1 MHKMERKL
9 HARDIDQRTRHP
21 FAWGFDHLG
30 AEIQRGPGIDEDG
43 KSPLEA
49 LRGLNRRVQ
58 EGGDWFFRPERLG
71 AGEFLLTPGEDGEEW
86 LRYPSGIETPYQENN
101 LVWARYYKAGRGNR
115 AVIVSP
121 QWNADPQSHLALCR
135 LLNRLGISALRL
147 SLPYHDWRRPP
158 ELKRADYMISANI
171 GRTIQA
177 VRQAVMDI
185 RRAADWLESQGVER
199 IGVIGSS
206 IGSCVSWLAFI
217 HDPRLE
223 AGVFNMVSSWFGDV
237 VWRAITTSHVRAALE
252 PHLTAGEVR
261 EAWLSISP
269 SGYVDRLADV
279 RRRAMLISAR
289 YDLTFL
295 PDLTEIFVRDV
306 ESQGVPAAK
315 RYLPCGHYTI
325 GRTPFKYLD
334 AWHIVNFFRQEWRE
348 ESH

>member
-1 MHKMERKL
+1 
-9 HARDIDQRTRHP
+9 
-21 FAWGFDHLG
+21 
-30 AEIQRGPGIDEDG
+30 
-43 KSPLEA
+43 
-49 LRGLNRRVQ
+49 
-58 EGGDWFFRPERLG
+58 
-71 AGEFLLTPGEDGEEW
+71 
-86 LRYPSGIETPYQENN
+86 
-101 LVWARYYKAGRGNR
+101 
-115 AVIVSP
+115 
-121 QWNADPQSHLALCR
+121 
-135 LLNRLGISALRL
+135 
-147 SLPYHDWRRPP
+147 
-158 ELKRADYMISANI
+158 
-171 GRTIQA
+171 
-177 VRQAVMDI
+177 
-185 RRAADWLESQGVER
+185 
-199 IGVIGSS
+199 
-206 IGSCVSWLAFI
+206 

>member
-1 MHKMERKL
+1 MHQLERRY

-21 FAWGFDHLG
+21 FEWGLEHLG
-30 AEIQRGPGIDEDG
+30 LDG
-43 KSPLEA
+43 AGGNELEVI
-49 LRGLNRRVQ
+49 RGLNRRIQV
-58 EGGDWFFRPERLG
+58 ESDHFFRPEAVGADVFTVRDGADGGKRL
-71 AGEFLLTPGEDGEEW
+71 EF
-86 LRYPSGIETPYQENN
+86 PSGLVTPYQVNN
-101 LVWARYYKAGRGNR
+101 TVRGRYYRAGRGDR

-121 QWNADPQSHLALCR
+121 QWNADEQSHIALCR
-135 LLNRLGISALRL
+135 ILNRFGISALRL
-147 SLPYHDWRRPP
+147 SLPYHDARRPP
-158 ELKRADYMISANI
+158 GLRRADYMISANI

-185 RRAADWLESQGVER
+185 RRAADWLGGIGTER
-199 IGVIGSS
+199 IGVMGSS

-252 PHLTAGEVR
+252 PHLTADEVR

-269 SGYVDRLADV
+269 SAHTGRLPAV
-279 RRRAMLISAR
+279 RRRALLISAS

-306 ESQGVPAAK
+306 EQNGVPADK

-325 GRTPFKYLD
+325 GRSPFKFLD
-334 AWHIVNFFRQEWRE
+334 AWHIVNFFRREWE
-348 ESH
+348 EGGGSGGR